1 VKLEF
6 HDNVDDDSLV
16 ASHGNDHLMGVPTD
30 NKRQDMRTKSF
41 LSIFFLIILSLTVRA
56 QEWRATPW
64 ELQLGI
70 GSAHYFG
77 DIGGTAA
84 ENNWYG
90 VKDLEIPRTRLS
102 GSGLLRYNY
111 SEHFSFSGKLALGW
125 LSGNDEG
132 GRNEVRD
139 YVFNT
144 FFLEPS
150 GRVEFFV
157 LRDLVRASG
166 VDRRGLVRN
175 YASVSV
181 YLFGGAGAIFY
192 TVNPNDELRAR
203 QERDDI
209 EHGFMTMVL
218 PAGAGVKIGIQNTV
232 DIGFEIG
239 GRYALNDYLDG
250 FTSPFSSAN
259 DIYYITTVN
268 LVYRLESI
276 RR

>member
-1 VKLEF
+1 
-6 HDNVDDDSLV
+6 
-16 ASHGNDHLMGVPTD
+16 MGVPTD
-30 NKRQDMRTKSF
+30 NKRQDMRTKIF
-41 LSIFFLIILSLTVRA
+41 LSIFFLTIFSLTVRA
-56 QEWRATPW
+56 QGWRATPW

-70 GSAHYFG
+70 GSANYFG
-77 DIGGTAA
+77 DIGGTAD

-90 VKDLEIPRTRLS
+90 VKDLEILRTRLS
-102 GSGLLRYNY
+102 GTGLLRYNY
-111 SEHFSFSGKLALGW
+111 SERFSFSGKLALGW
-125 LSGNDEG
+125 LSGDDEG
-132 GRNEVRD
+132 GRNEARE

-150 GRVEFFV
+150 GRAEFFV
-157 LRDLVRASG
+157 LRDFLRASG

-192 TVNPNDELRAR
+192 TVNPNDQLRAR
-203 QERDDI
+203 QERDNI
-209 EHGFMTMVL
+209 EHGFVTMVL

-250 FTSPFSSAN
+250 FTSRFSSAN